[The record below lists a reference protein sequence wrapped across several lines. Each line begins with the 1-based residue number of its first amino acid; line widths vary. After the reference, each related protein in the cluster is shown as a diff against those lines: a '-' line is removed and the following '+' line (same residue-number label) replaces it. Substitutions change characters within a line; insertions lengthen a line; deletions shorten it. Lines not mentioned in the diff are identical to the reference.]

1 VPADLGISAGKHRKE
16 IVMTN
21 SARLNDIRIDR
32 VHSMAIRR
40 EIGDRLRIALNAERV
55 QMTPSLLDLVD
66 RLAAQDRTMGPK
78 LH

>member
-1 VPADLGISAGKHRKE
+1 
-16 IVMTN
+16 MTN

-32 VHSMAIRR
+32 VHSAAICR

-55 QMTPSLLDLVD
+55 QMTPALLDLVD
-66 RLAAQDRTMGPK
+66 RLAAQDRTTGPK

>member
-1 VPADLGISAGKHRKE
+1 
-16 IVMTN
+16 MTN
-21 SARLNDIRIDR
+21 SDRLNEIQIDG
-32 VHSMAIRR
+32 VHNAAIRR

-66 RLAAQDRTMGPK
+66 RLAMQDRSAGAQ